1 MTEPFYILNSNVSE
15 FQFLHLFACYFPLFN
30 TAVFLV
36 DVKWYLIIV
45 LENFYLDVINI
56 FASWFEF
63 SKFSITRISRRY
75 FFYALYFSST

>member
-1 MTEPFYILNSNVSE
+1 MTEPFYILNSNVPE

-63 SKFSITRISRRY
+63 SKFCLKVCPCS
-75 FFYALYFSST
+75 